1 VTIAGLR
8 SVWTN
13 NPYAIQ
19 LVASTDTGMVITNAF
34 ISSVT
39 STQSVTYDA
48 TNLTYFNGIM
58 GGLSTMSGPW
68 TNDSISINGAPAT
81 FGKAGSPPVGYAIAS
96 TIAGF
101 IVTDKPVVS
110 MSPNSVLAFGGDTP
124 VVLSASA
131 VGVPPLSYQWR
142 RNGQPIPGATL
153 LSLTN
158 TTVTPAIAGSYD
170 LLVTNLYGRATSSVA
185 ILAVDQITVTVGNN
199 YVVDSNTN
207 GTSHDGLNSGA
218 NWLAASTDS
227 VPVTRNG
234 VMQFASASPSQ
245 IVVSG
250 QTNFDA
256 TAGTVTFWM
265 RSAGVADPGGNPAML
280 FDRAGSDGLQI
291 VLNPDGTVQAQPA
304 STPSASIAGSN
315 VADNKWHH
323 IAVVFDQP
331 GMLMGIYVDG
341 ALFYEYNLMPVWQWQ
356 PGQEIELGL
365 SHTATWQAYDGLL
378 DDVRFYNQ
386 VLTDADIAYVYSTG
400 ALAKPG
406 ALVMQLNFDTAP
418 VNGISLQWQCPDAVL
433 QSADS
438 AQGPYSDL
446 PAARSPYP
454 AAAVKAMKFYRYHG
468 HTPAPVISNPYL
480 M

>member
-1 VTIAGLR
+1 
-8 SVWTN
+8 
-13 NPYAIQ
+13 
-19 LVASTDTGMVITNAF
+19 
-34 ISSVT
+34 
-39 STQSVTYDA
+39 
-48 TNLTYFNGIM
+48 
-58 GGLSTMSGPW
+58 
-68 TNDSISINGAPAT
+68 
-81 FGKAGSPPVGYAIAS
+81 
-96 TIAGF
+96 
-101 IVTDKPVVS
+101 
-110 MSPNSVLAFGGDTP
+110 
-124 VVLSASA
+124 
-131 VGVPPLSYQWR
+131 
-142 RNGQPIPGATL
+142 
-153 LSLTN
+153 LTN
-158 TTVTPAIAGSYD
+158 TTVTPDIAGVYD
-170 LLVTNLYGRATSSVA
+170 LVVTNLYGKATSSLA
-185 ILAVDQITVTVGNN
+185 MLAVDQITVTAGNN
-199 YVVDSNTN
+199 YVVDSNPN
-207 GTSHDGLNSGA
+207 GITHDGLNTNA
-218 NWLAASTDS
+218 TWLASSTDG
-227 VPVTRNG
+227 VRTRSG

-304 STPSASIAGSN
+304 SATSYTIVGSN

-331 GMLMGIYVDG
+331 GIMMGIYVDG
-341 ALFYEYNLMPVWQWQ
+341 TLFYEYPSMPQWQWQ

-386 VLTDADIAYVYSTG
+386 VLTDADIASIHSTG
-400 ALAKPG
+400 ALANPG

-418 VNGISLQWQCPDAVL
+418 VNGISLQWQCPDAIL

-446 PAARSPYP
+446 GGARSPYP